1 MNGFDRASLLFVN
14 QFVGRWPE
22 FDRFVVYLSWQNIL
36 KGGVLVT
43 LLWWA
48 WFSGRQRSRQIV
60 LSTLLGSFVALVAA
74 RLLAN
79 YLEFRVRP
87 LANPELRLRVP
98 PGVKAS
104 GFAPWSSFPSD
115 HATLFIALAAGLCF
129 VSRRVGIFALVYT
142 VVVIL
147 FPRIYGG
154 IHHPT
159 DVIFGG
165 LLGAAFAVAAC
176 FHPLIEKLS
185 NRLLA
190 LEKTRPGPFYA
201 ALFITSFEVAELF
214 EGVRSSADSMLRFMA
229 RLH

>member
-1 MNGFDRASLLFVN
+1 VNGFDRAGLLFVN

-22 FDRFVVYLSWQNIL
+22 FDRFVAYLSWQNIL

-60 LSTLLGSFVALVAA
+60 LSTLLGTCAALAA
-74 RLLAN
+74 ALLLSHSLA
-79 YLEFRVRP
+79 FRVRP
-87 LANPELRLRVP
+87 LANPELGFHVP
-98 PGVKAS
+98 PGVKPA

-147 FPRIYGG
+147 FPRVYGG

-176 FHPLIEKLS
+176 VHPLIQKLS
-185 NRLLA
+185 SRLLE

-201 ALFITSFEVAELF
+201 ALFIATFEMAELF
-214 EGVRSSADSMLRFMA
+214 EGVRSSAVSMLRFMA